1 MKTFF
6 VAALFVICCALSVAA
21 QDRQQTTSATAA
33 AAAEPCADTK
43 QEPIKLRETV
53 KRGQP
58 IADEQ
63 RVAFADALKEPQA
76 YAGKQVVIEGVVNR
90 VCKKEGCWME
100 IAPAADVQSIR
111 VTFKNHAFFVPKD
124 ADGLKFRAAGEFTI
138 RKLDKET
145 VAHLVKEDG
154 AQIKTNPDGTADEV
168 TFVATGVE
176 LWKQ

>member
-6 VAALFVICCALSVAA
+6 AVALLVFACALSAAA
-21 QDRQQTTSATAA
+21 QGGQQPAA
-33 AAAEPCADTK
+33 VAAAEPCNDSP
-43 QEPIKLRETV
+43 QEQLKLPAV

-100 IAPAADVQSIR
+100 IAPAKDAASIR

-124 ADGLKFRAAGEFTI
+124 ADGSKFRAAGEFTV
-138 RKLDKET
+138 RKLDKAT
-145 VAHLVKEDG
+145 VEHLVKEDG